1 MCNIQNVEAKMQ
13 LTKFIEKQEKT
24 LIQAS
29 KELGFNYED
38 LRRYCA
44 GLVIP
49 RPDRMAKITDW
60 SDGEVTANDF
70 YERGE

>member
-1 MCNIQNVEAKMQ
+1 MQ
-13 LTKFIEKQEKT
+13 LNKYIEKTEKT
-24 LIQAS
+24 INQAA

-49 RPDRMAKITDW
+49 RPDRMAKITEW
-60 SDGEVTANDF
+60 SGGEVTANDF
-70 YERGE
+70 YERI

>member
-1 MCNIQNVEAKMQ
+1 MQ
-13 LTKFIEKQEKT
+13 LTQYIEKEDKT
-24 LIQAS
+24 IIQAS

-49 RPDRMAKITDW
+49 RPDRMAKISEW
-60 SDGEVTANDF
+60 SKGEVTANDF
-70 YERGE
+70 YEREV